1 MKINYK
7 KSLKLATLLIT
18 AIIIATVSADV
29 FEQMFMK
36 STITV
41 EGVEVKYTTGNDTA
55 AAGGTINDPGT
66 EVTFTGMKGKKGSIK
81 TYGQAVNIT
90 NLNTTAS
97 HDIELKLSSWN
108 GSTLNTLKWIN
119 VTVYNDTGTRVGD
132 TIKLIP
138 GGTNVETT
146 GTLTIP
152 AGKTWYVEWSFL
164 WATDAQDSDA
174 VEVTL
179 VLVVK

>member
-66 EVTFTGMKGKKGSIK
+66 EVTFKG
-81 TYGQAVNIT
+81 
-90 NLNTTAS
+90 
-97 HDIELKLSSWN
+97 
-108 GSTLNTLKWIN
+108 
-119 VTVYNDTGTRVGD
+119 
-132 TIKLIP
+132 
-138 GGTNVETT
+138 
-146 GTLTIP
+146 
-152 AGKTWYVEWSFL
+152 
-164 WATDAQDSDA
+164 
-174 VEVTL
+174 
-179 VLVVK
+179 